1 MELRRTSGK
10 KGRCRETSR
19 KLVAQAKRSFNKAV
33 DTRRAGKIFP
43 HSRDQQGRNLG
54 LPFARHDMA
63 PADLDALYAQL
74 RRRMV
79 ETGEWDR

>member
-1 MELRRTSGK
+1 MKLRRTSGK
-10 KGRCRETSR
+10 KGRCRETSL
-19 KLVAQAKRSFNKAV
+19 KVVAQGKRFLNKAHEALGQYSHTHV
-33 DTRRAGKIFP
+33 ITRLHG
-43 HSRDQQGRNLG
+43 NLG
-54 LPFARHDMA
+54 SPSARHDMP